1 MRTIDML
8 RKRAALLNAG
18 GYAQMGSR
26 HIMEKIVEY
35 LMEGLNLVAAIIT
48 IWGFLC
54 SRKGKKKNTKKRSRP
69 KR

>member
-48 IWGFLC
+48 ILGFFR
-54 SRKGKKKNTKKRSRP
+54 SRKGKKKKHKKRSRP